1 MPAGR
6 RNIIRLLS
14 GIRRAI
20 DHLPARARDILRVL
34 RGIRRAIDHL
44 PVRARD
50 IIRILRGIRR
60 AIDHWPTVKPL
71 GTRVC
76 RLIKQRLTG
85 CIVRLDRGVY
95 PLRLMRPLK
104 ISSMRRK
111 PPPTCCNPPRFA
123 RLERGVYRLGL
134 VGPLIIAN
142 VRRETSPMPTQL
154 RRVLVESDESAGPKP
169 RLMTAFNL
177 KHSRAEPIWVRRSVC
192 TGVRIVDSIT
202 TAPAGISATRSC
214 SGTCS
219 CSGSAA

>member
-95 PLRLMRPLK
+95 PLRLMRPLM
-104 ISSMRRK
+104 ISSM
-111 PPPTCCNPPRFA
+111 
-123 RLERGVYRLGL
+123 
-134 VGPLIIAN
+134 
-142 VRRETSPMPTQL
+142 RRETSPMPTQL

-177 KHSRAEPIWVRRSVC
+177 KHSRAEP
-192 TGVRIVDSIT
+192 
-202 TAPAGISATRSC
+202 
-214 SGTCS
+214 
-219 CSGSAA
+219 